1 MFLIFGLG
9 NPGDQYKLNRHN
21 VGYLFLEYFMEKNS
35 LNNFKKK
42 NNFLYSINN
51 VKNYSLTLIKPTTFM
66 NLSGYAVTQAM
77 SFFKVIIN
85 NIIVIYDD
93 AALPFGK
100 IRITD
105 KGSAGGHN
113 GLKSIQRELGDTN
126 YKKIRIGIGQPEHPS
141 AMISHVLGNFSSE
154 DLTVLKDK
162 IFPVVEDAIYLF
174 IFDKLTDAMNKY
186 NGIDVS
192 QTKK

>member
-21 VGYLFLEYFMEKNS
+21 IGYLFMEYFIEKNC

-42 NNFLYSINN
+42 NNFLYSSNT
-51 VKNYSLTLIKPTTFM
+51 VKNNSLTLVKPTTFM
-66 NLSGYAVTQAM
+66 NLSGFAVTQAM

-105 KGSAGGHN
+105 KGSHGGHN

-141 AMISHVLGNFSSE
+141 AMINHVLGNFSSE
-154 DLTVLKDK
+154 DIKLLKDK
-162 IFPVVEDAIYLF
+162 IFPAVEDSIYLF
-174 IFDKLTDAMNKY
+174 IFDKLTEAMNKY

-192 QTKK
+192 QI